1 MGLATILTK
10 MVILRNKFYSEK
22 VGSVEN
28 IVNAL
33 RTTAK
38 SNEIMDS
45 DKWLGNNEKDLF
57 KETCWDLTENKNAD
71 CPEINDCHFLGKPI
85 AINQLGEDTPQ
96 YFATICLGK
105 NSSGDFIK
113 DDLTEFKGICEK
125 LKTKYYASWVSMTDA
140 WRDICDDISYWGV
153 TFTF

>member
-1 MGLATILTK
+1 M
-10 MVILRNKFYSEK
+10 
-22 VGSVEN
+22 
-28 IVNAL
+28 
-33 RTTAK
+33 
-38 SNEIMDS
+38 
-45 DKWLGNNEKDLF
+45 
-57 KETCWDLTENKNAD
+57 
-71 CPEINDCHFLGKPI
+71 GKPI

-105 NSSGDFIK
+105 NGSGDFIK